1 MTHKFSISHAA
12 SQRLTYLN
20 AIDPDEAIAQLQ
32 QAWSLMR
39 DIQDTNR
46 GIPADESLYR
56 AELRHFIELVSD
68 RCHNNQES

>member
-1 MTHKFSISHAA
+1 MTHKFPTSHAA
-12 SQRLTYLN
+12 SQRSTYLN
-20 AIDPDEAIAQLQ
+20 VTDPDEAIEQLQ

-46 GIPADESLYR
+46 GVPADESLYR

-68 RCHNNQES
+68 RCHDNQES

>member
-1 MTHKFSISHAA
+1 MTQNFSTSQA
-12 SQRLTYLN
+12 SSRHPQSTYLHV
-20 AIDPDEAIAQLQ
+20 ADPQEAIAQLQ

-56 AELRHFIELVSD
+56 AELRHLLAAVPGQHGE
-68 RCHNNQES
+68 